1 MGLITTAEDFA
12 ECVEAIATADKVAVD
27 TETNAKPVYAGCELR
42 GVSIAVGERT
52 WYLSVSHPDS
62 PQWPVQPLLDALNE
76 SGALILMH
84 NSPYDNGVLS
94 VSGDWRYPH
103 GRLWDTQV
111 SDWLLD
117 ENARSHRLKDIGAR
131 YWGIDA
137 KAEQKHLAQLRRGR
151 TLQDLYKEL
160 RQDPYLADRPADLAR
175 QSARRMQPGT
185 CRDWPTFTADDIHEY
200 AEMDT
205 RLTWDIAEL
214 HAGEIRLQA
223 GEPIDVG
230 PDVQREMDYQ
240 FMIYDMIRVG
250 IKVNAPA
257 AEAMLQ
263 ESTHRLAEIQASL
276 GEVNLNAPHQVAAL
290 LYDEW
295 ELPVP
300 KYTDSGGRST
310 DKDAL
315 AELEGQHP
323 GVDLILQYRQEEKMR
338 SAYLVPLLGK
348 RDGADRIHSAFS
360 SARTVTGRLASSEPN
375 LQTIPKESTNALVR
389 SLFVPEPGVELWEF
403 DLSQAELRVAA
414 HFSQDER
421 LMSALDEGRD
431 LHGEVVESIWGTEA
445 DLGPMKWERYRTIG
459 KNINYGYQYG
469 MKGRKLAVYLVK
481 GTGLPVTEATVAEA
495 NRILAGYDATF
506 PGLARLM
513 SGLARMAEQHGYVP
527 LHVPGRYRRYK
538 GPKYHDRKTYTALNA
553 IVQGGVGEFM
563 KDVHLLAHPRI
574 QEYGRICLQVH
585 DSFVM
590 ELDPGS
596 GPVVHELLQQIAND
610 INPFHTMPMLWDAK
624 LWHAEQ

>member
-1 MGLITTAEDFA
+1 MLIRTDEDYA
-12 ECVEAIATADKVAVD
+12 SLVEAVHCADKVAVD
-27 TETNAKPVYAGCELR
+27 TETNAKPVYAGLELR
-42 GVSIAVGERT
+42 GVSIAIGEET
-52 WYLSVSHPDS
+52 WYLSVSHPGG
-62 PQWPVQPLLDALNE
+62 PNFPVQPLLDALNE
-76 SGALILMH
+76 SAPLILMH

-94 VSGDWRYPH
+94 QSGDWHYPH

-117 ENARSHRLKDIGAR
+117 ENARSHRLKDIGQR
-131 YWGIDA
+131 YWGTDA
-137 KAEQKHLAQLRRGR
+137 KAEQKHLAALRRGR
-151 TLQDLYKEL
+151 TLADLYKEL
-160 RQDPYLADRPADLAR
+160 REDPHLAGRKAEYSRL
-175 QSARRMQPGT
+175 SARRMQPGT
-185 CRDWPTFTADDIHEY
+185 CRDWPTFTALDIHEY

-214 HAGEIRLQA
+214 HAGEVKLQA

-240 FMIYDMIRVG
+240 FMIFDMIRVG

-257 AEAMLQ
+257 AEAMLAA
-263 ESTHRLAEIQASL
+263 STQRLDEIQASL
-276 GEVNLNAPHQVAAL
+276 GDVNLNAPAQVAKL
-290 LYDEW
+290 LYEEW
-295 ELPVP
+295 GLPVP
-300 KYTDSGGRST
+300 KYTDTGNPST

-315 AELEGQHP
+315 AELEGEHP
-323 GVDLILQYRQEEKMR
+323 GIDLILQYRQEEKMR
-338 SAYLVPLLGK
+338 SAYLVPLLSK

-414 HFSQDER
+414 GFAQDVR
-421 LMSALDEGRD
+421 LMEALEEGRD

-445 DLGPMKWERYRTIG
+445 ELGPMRWEKYRTIG

-469 MKGRKLAVYLVK
+469 MKARKLAVYLVK
-481 GTGLPVTEATVAEA
+481 GTGLPVTDATIAEA
-495 NRILAGYDATF
+495 NSILAGYEATF
-506 PGLARLM
+506 PELARLM
-513 SGLARMAEQHGYVP
+513 AGLARMADQHGYIP
-527 LHVPGRYRRYK
+527 LHVPGRYRRYR

-553 IVQGGVGEFM
+553 IIQGGVAELM
-563 KDVHLLAHPRI
+563 KDQHLLIHPWV
-574 QEYGRICLQVH
+574 QDYGRICLQVH

-590 ELDPGS
+590 ELEPGA
-596 GPVVHELLQQIAND
+596 GPVVHAKMQEMMDAT
-610 INPFHTMPMLWDAK
+610 NPFRMAMIWDAK
-624 LWHAEQ
+624 QWGK